1 MTILHFLQIYVSFA
15 ASDSYIHQ
23 IKCLE
28 GFSVDIANLINQ
40 VLLIFSPSSFALKIF
55 IKFNLSIMD
64 ACFLNV
70 TATATSSH
78 SQQPTL

>member
-1 MTILHFLQIYVSFA
+1 MTFVHFLQIYVSFA

-40 VLLIFSPSSFALKIF
+40 VLLILVLQVLP
-55 IKFNLSIMD
+55 
-64 ACFLNV
+64 
-70 TATATSSH
+70 
-78 SQQPTL
+78 